1 MKKRIQ
7 KYLSGSNEGFSLVEL
22 IIVIAIMAILVGVVA
37 LAVIPY
43 LEKSRE
49 SKDLQALDTVASAV
63 TTAIADKQ
71 ITGSGSFAL
80 TSGGNAWGTTTGSA
94 ASNKITDA
102 VKTTL
107 GDAVPTFSSNNAKG
121 KDVKVFYDASKNIVY
136 VYLASASG
144 DTHFGDKSKVK
155 VSNQAVVEDVAACR
169 YNDNALFCISN
180 TKVDGTGEAKAA
192 NQG

>member
-49 SKDLQALDTVASAV
+49 SKDLQALDTIASAA
-63 TTAIADKQ
+63 TTAIADSQ
-71 ITGSGSFAL
+71 ITGNESFAL
-80 TSGGNAWGTTTGSA
+80 TASGSWAFSGSA
-94 ASNKITDA
+94 TSSGKICDA

-107 GDAVPTFSSNNAKG
+107 GDAVPTFASNNAKG
-121 KDVKVFYDASKNIVY
+121 KEVMLYYDTKANVVY
-136 VYLASASG
+136 VYLKSAST
-144 DTHFGDKSKVK
+144 DTHKGSASNVK
-155 VSNQAVVEDVAACR
+155 VSGQAVVEDVAACR

-180 TKVDGTGEAKAA
+180 TKVDGTGEEVS
-192 NQG
+192 GS